1 MDTLNIQPNEV
12 KLTANVQGVALTAQ
26 SSENLLTVSPNEI
39 PLNLQP
45 SEIALNLQP
54 AEVVLNALTGAII
67 NNYGS
72 SSIVVGEI
80 PNGTINGSNATF
92 TTDYDF
98 VPESVLVFRN
108 GLAQHNSTHYTTT
121 GTTTIN
127 LNFSPIVGDVLTV
140 NYTKA

>member
-1 MDTLNIQPNEV
+1 MDTIIVQPNEI
-12 KLTANVQGVALTAQ
+12 KLTADVQGVALTAQ
-26 SSENLLTVSPNEI
+26 SSETLLAA
-39 PLNLQP
+39 QP
-45 SEIALNLQP
+45 SEIALNLQAQEVALNLQP
-54 AEVVLNALTGAII
+54 SEVVLNALTGATI

-72 SSIVVGEI
+72 SDIVVGEI

-108 GLAQHNSTHYTTT
+108 GLAQYNPTHYTTT